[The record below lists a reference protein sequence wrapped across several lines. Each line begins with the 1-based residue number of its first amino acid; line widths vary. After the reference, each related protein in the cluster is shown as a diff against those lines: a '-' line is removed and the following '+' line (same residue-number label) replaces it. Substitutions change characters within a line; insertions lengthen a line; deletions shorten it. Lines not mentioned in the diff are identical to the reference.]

1 MTREE
6 AIEQLQDAKIGY
18 KEYLSDDAL
27 DIAIKALKQEH
38 CDDTI
43 NRKAVYEQ
51 INSWIGSGEYRYTN
65 TTYYLMKRIRDIPSV
80 MPQPKTGKWLNGELI
95 PNDIT
100 GHWYAECSECGKVR
114 IVDNYCPNC
123 GAKMQEE
130 EE

>member
-80 MPQPKTGKWLNGELI
+80 T
-95 PNDIT
+95 
-100 GHWYAECSECGKVR
+100 
-114 IVDNYCPNC
+114 
-123 GAKMQEE
+123 
-130 EE
+130 